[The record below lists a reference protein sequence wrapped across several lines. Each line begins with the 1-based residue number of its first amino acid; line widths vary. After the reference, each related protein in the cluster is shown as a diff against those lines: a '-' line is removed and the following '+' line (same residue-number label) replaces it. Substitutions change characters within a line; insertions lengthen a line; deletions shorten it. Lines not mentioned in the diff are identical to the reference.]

1 MATTDTARPP
11 AGERPRTSEAAAPP
25 HPADMDSFGELG
37 PVLVICFLVWIA
49 ITVAVGVVI

>member
-1 MATTDTARPP
+1 MATIDTARP
-11 AGERPRTSEAAAPP
+11 AGERPRTSEAAAAP

-37 PVLVICFLVWIA
+37 PVLVICFIVWIA